1 MQVLV
6 PMHLGIL
13 GKSADFGA
21 RTYVKAAQTS
31 LMDMYVT
38 QIPHLTLLQVE
49 NCMNSSPTS
58 CLREVHP
65 VSFYGR

>member
-1 MQVLV
+1 V

-31 LMDMYVT
+31 LDGHVSRT
-38 QIPHLTLLQVE
+38 DSHLTLLQVE

-58 CLREVHP
+58 CLGEVHP